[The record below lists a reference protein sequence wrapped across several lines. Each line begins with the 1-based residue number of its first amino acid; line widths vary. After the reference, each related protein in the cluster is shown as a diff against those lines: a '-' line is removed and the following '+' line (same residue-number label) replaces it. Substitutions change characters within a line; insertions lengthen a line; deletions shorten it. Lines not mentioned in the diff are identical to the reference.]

1 VDRVRRADGTNVY
14 VVRWY
19 DAGRRG
25 RRRQRSFDRRSDAEF
40 FEASIRRARQLGQ
53 LGSELLGSEQTLES
67 FIGEWWDKYAL
78 AVLSPGS
85 LSSYAYMIDR
95 WITPYL
101 GAYRLRELTREAI
114 DAYRASIL
122 AAGAGAPTVNRSLA
136 ILQGV
141 LRRAVEWRCMPANPV
156 AGAARVRHVR
166 DTAID
171 ARTPET
177 VEAIRANL
185 ERRDATLVSVLA
197 YIGLRP
203 AEALALQ
210 WRDVLDEQGKPRTR
224 LRVQRALSGGRVSTT
239 KSRRGRE
246 PELFVPI
253 ARDLAELYLA
263 QGRPASDS
271 LVFPD
276 ASGGYIC
283 RQNWRQ
289 RVWVPALR
297 AAAVAYFRPYDL
309 RHTCATLLIYEGRPI
324 HEVAEH
330 LGHADPGFTLR
341 VYAHTFSDASRRRRV
356 PIARAIV
363 DARRRVVDV
372 RAENGGLQGLA
383 QKDEAPANQREPT
396 PGLEPGTPSLRVKC
410 STS

>member
-1 VDRVRRADGTNVY
+1 LSVDRIRRADGTNVY

-40 FEASIRRARQLGQ
+40 FEASIRRAKQLGQ

-101 GAYRLRELTREAI
+101 GSYRLRELTREAI

-122 AAGAGAPTVNRSLA
+122 ADGAGAPTVNRSLA
-136 ILQGV
+136 ILQGI
-141 LRRAVEWRCMPANPV
+141 LRRAVEWRRLPANPV

-166 DTAID
+166 DVAID

-177 VEAIRANL
+177 VEAIRALL

-203 AEALALQ
+203 AEALAL
-210 WRDVLDEQGKPRTR
+210 
-224 LRVQRALSGGRVSTT
+224 
-239 KSRRGRE
+239 
-246 PELFVPI
+246 
-253 ARDLAELYLA
+253 
-263 QGRPASDS
+263 
-271 LVFPD
+271 
-276 ASGGYIC
+276 
-283 RQNWRQ
+283 
-289 RVWVPALR
+289 
-297 AAAVAYFRPYDL
+297 
-309 RHTCATLLIYEGRPI
+309 
-324 HEVAEH
+324 
-330 LGHADPGFTLR
+330 
-341 VYAHTFSDASRRRRV
+341 
-356 PIARAIV
+356 
-363 DARRRVVDV
+363 
-372 RAENGGLQGLA
+372 
-383 QKDEAPANQREPT
+383 
-396 PGLEPGTPSLRVKC
+396 
-410 STS
+410 